1 METDVKKEYITCS
14 AILFHTTKE
23 LAHMPI
29 NVNKGFVL
37 CGHRHHNIQSLCQV
51 KGLED
56 LIQYPSTDGF
66 LTSKDRFVERK
77 EAGEIAFKAGQIKE
91 LTGHLYSEDIY

>member
-1 METDVKKEYITCS
+1 MWSQTSQHSISLSSKGIRRLD
-14 AILFHTTKE
+14 
-23 LAHMPI
+23 PI
-29 NVNKGFVL
+29 PL
-37 CGHRHHNIQSLCQV
+37 
-51 KGLED
+51 
-56 LIQYPSTDGF
+56 TDGF